1 MSVDTSFTKEN
12 LDGFLKE
19 LGKEYRKRSGKKIP
33 AEIVLIG
40 GAAILARYGFREMTN
55 DVDAIV
61 FASSAMKEAI
71 NNVGDRLGLPND
83 WLNIDFMKTQS
94 FSEKLL
100 EVSIYYKTYS
110 NILVIRAVSAE
121 YLIAMKL
128 MSGREYKFDMSDIVG
143 ILREH
148 EHSGKTI
155 SRKAIDKAVV
165 KLYGNWD
172 LIPKN
177 SIRVLEDAFSS
188 GDFDRVYHEIRKSEA
203 EAKEYLLDFDKNN
216 PGELKT
222 ENIDTILEKAREN
235 NDSFKIGLVT
245 GNESLEEITYA
256 FRNAVAE
263 EIADKKRKGLPV
275 ARYDEKKKKAYLEYP
290 DGRKEYDYSE

>member
-61 FASSAMKEAI
+61 FASSVMKEAI

-83 WLNIDFMKTQS
+83 WLNTDFMKTQS

-100 EVSIYYKTYS
+100 EVSVYYKTFS
-110 NILVIRAVSAE
+110 NILAIRTVSAE

-128 MSGREYKFDMSDIVG
+128 MSGREYKFDLSDIVG

-148 EHSGKTI
+148 EQSGQAITRE
-155 SRKAIDKAVV
+155 SIDKAVV

-172 LIPKN
+172 LVPKN
-177 SIRVLEDAFSS
+177 SIHVLENAFAS
-188 GDFDRVYHEIRKSEA
+188 GDYEKVYQEIRKSEA
-203 EAKEYLLDFDKNN
+203 EEKEFLLDFNKAN

-222 ENIDTILEKAREN
+222 EHINVILEKAR
-235 NDSFKIGLVT
+235 K
-245 GNESLEEITYA
+245 
-256 FRNAVAE
+256 
-263 EIADKKRKGLPV
+263 DKDPT
-275 ARYDEKKKKAYLEYP
+275 
-290 DGRKEYDYSE
+290 